1 MSARS
6 GSSAFTTVQAAG
18 SSVGDGGTPALR
30 DVLELAVA
38 VELVAEKVP
47 ETDGLRP
54 DAAGDVRKRALVD
67 LEEPEVG
74 AVGGE
79 KGRRHSRDEI
89 GSRAVVRELHAVSDD
104 LRDHRGGRRL
114 PVGRRDDGRSEREA
128 AGELADGA
136 GVHRGEDLPGNRR
149 AAASAGEPR
158 KSSCRPRERDFDS
171 EPHGSQ
177 STGALL
183 SLERVNFAAVPRM
196 GWVEKPALADH
207 AD

>member
-1 MSARS
+1 MGEALARHR
-6 GSSAFTTVQAAG
+6 GVVDPEPERLGAAARDVG
-18 SSVGDGGTPALR
+18 QERVVGVHDRPRRGIEVGDSRAPALG

-74 AVGGE
+74 PVGGE
-79 KGRRHSRDEI
+79 ERRRHSRDEI
-89 GSRAVVRELHAVSDD
+89 RSRAVVRELHAVSDD

-114 PVGRRDDGRSEREA
+114 PVRRRDEGRSQREA

-136 GVHRGEDLPGNRR
+136 GVHRGEDLSGNRR
-149 AAASAGEPR
+149 TAASAGEP
-158 KSSCRPRERDFDS
+158 
-171 EPHGSQ
+171 
-177 STGALL
+177 
-183 SLERVNFAAVPRM
+183 
-196 GWVEKPALADH
+196 
-207 AD
+207 